1 LLEKEKTAIFKVVIS
16 VDKSVVFGAYEFN
29 FSNVII
35 SDVNNTNI
43 QSISL
48 EAGKLNVTPKP
59 ITITADAAT
68 KVYGESDAEL
78 TYQITSGSLVSGDV
92 LNGSLSRAEGED
104 VGDYAIAS
112 TLSNANYEITFV
124 PASLSITAKLI
135 TITAD
140 AATKVYGESDA
151 ELTYQI
157 TSGSLVSGD
166 VLNGSL
172 SRAEGEDVGD
182 YVITS
187 TLSNANYE
195 ITFVPASLSIT
206 AKLITITADA
216 VTKVYGESDPEL
228 TYQITS
234 GSLVS
239 GDVLN
244 GSLSRAEGEDVGDY
258 VITSTV
264 SNANYEITF
273 IEAVFTITGTLDI
286 KEENLIKSISVYPNP
301 TSSFLKIQMNNSLK
315 VKNLLI
321 YNILG
326 KEILKITKDY
336 GVINI
341 SKFAT
346 GIYFLKINT
355 DKGAIIKKIIKE

>member
-1 LLEKEKTAIFKVVIS
+1 M
-16 VDKSVVFGAYEFN
+16 
-29 FSNVII
+29 
-35 SDVNNTNI
+35 
-43 QSISL
+43 
-48 EAGKLNVTPKP
+48 
-59 ITITADAAT
+59 
-68 KVYGESDAEL
+68 
-78 TYQITSGSLVSGDV
+78 
-92 LNGSLSRAEGED
+92 
-104 VGDYAIAS
+104 
-112 TLSNANYEITFV
+112 
-124 PASLSITAKLI
+124 
-135 TITAD
+135 
-140 AATKVYGESDA
+140 
-151 ELTYQI
+151 
-157 TSGSLVSGD
+157 
-166 VLNGSL
+166 
-172 SRAEGEDVGD
+172 
-182 YVITS
+182 
-187 TLSNANYE
+187 
-195 ITFVPASLSIT
+195 
-206 AKLITITADA
+206 ITITADA